1 MAGFVP
7 WRNFYDGRGMIF
19 MVFREDLEVGKQ
31 INQWYRADFA
41 VSLAFVF
48 VSSFVPS
55 FEE

>member
-48 VSSFVPS
+48 VSFVPS

>member
-1 MAGFVP
+1 
-7 WRNFYDGRGMIF
+7 